1 MVSFRFWAGRE
12 KGSRR
17 VGWTFQ
23 QQWPLISHNAV
34 LITGCVFH
42 TAVLFSDS
50 IGAGGFVYN
59 VAGTVFITGCV
70 FNANGGLYQ
79 SSGIGYL
86 FFNSAGLTVVT
97 VRTDFLSSL
106 QRLNGSTY

>member
-1 MVSFRFWAGRE
+1 MY
-12 KGSRR
+12 
-17 VGWTFQ
+17 T
-23 QQWPLISHNAV
+23 V

-97 VRTDFLSSL
+97 VRTDCFFPLAAA
-106 QRLNGSTY
+106 NDSTF